1 MSQPATA
8 DQVRQPRL
16 AELVAAKLRER
27 IVSGRLT
34 DGDVLPKQEDL
45 GAEFGVSKPTMR
57 EAIRVLESEG
67 LIEVQQG
74 RFGGAVV
81 HVPKVEN
88 IAVTMALVLETNGVQ
103 LPDVGLALQAIEP
116 ACVRL
121 CALRPD
127 RLEAVVPRLEEL
139 HAAAPEAVTDDER
152 VVALSR
158 EFHEALAALCGNAS
172 LTLCAGALE
181 RLWTAHEGSWAEQ
194 AAHGHGF
201 PELRTRREALEEH
214 ARVIECI
221 RAGDGDGAVAA
232 ALAHLTTSQTYALHR
247 AGDPI
252 VDVPLQR
259 RMLSVPAT
267 QSTPTTPSMSTPNGS
282 GVRP

>member
-1 MSQPATA
+1 MSQLATISA
-8 DQVRQPRL
+8 TSQVRQPRL

-27 IVSGRLT
+27 IVSGDLA
-34 DGDVLPKQEDL
+34 DGDLLPKQEDL

-88 IAVTMALVLETNGVQ
+88 IAVTMALVLETNGVR

-116 ACVRL
+116 SCVRM
-121 CALRPD
+121 CAERTD
-127 RLEAVVPRLEEL
+127 RLEAVVPRLQEL
-139 HAAAPEAVTDDER
+139 QDQAVAAVTDDER

-158 EFHEALAALCGNAS
+158 EFHEALASLCGNAS

-194 AAHGHGF
+194 AARG
-201 PELRTRREALEEH
+201 
-214 ARVIECI
+214 
-221 RAGDGDGAVAA
+221 
-232 ALAHLTTSQTYALHR
+232 
-247 AGDPI
+247 
-252 VDVPLQR
+252 
-259 RMLSVPAT
+259 
-267 QSTPTTPSMSTPNGS
+267 
-282 GVRP
+282 

>member
-1 MSQPATA
+1 MSTGLAIN
-8 DQVRQPRL
+8 QVRQPRL

-27 IVSGRLT
+27 IVSGDLA
-34 DGDVLPKQEDL
+34 DGDTLPKQEDL

-74 RFGGAVV
+74 RLGGAVV

-121 CALRPD
+121 CALRAD
-127 RLEAVVPRLEEL
+127 RHAVVVPRLQQLQGQALAEV
-139 HAAAPEAVTDDER
+139 ADDER

-194 AAHGHGF
+194 AAHGSGF
-201 PELRTRREALEEH
+201 PELHTRHEALDEH
-214 ARVIECI
+214 ALIIDRIA
-221 RAGDGDGAVAA
+221 AGDADGAVEA

-259 RMLSVPAT
+259 RMLALLS
-267 QSTPTTPSMSTPNGS
+267 PSIPNGS
-282 GVRP
+282 GVRS

>member
-27 IVSGRLT
+27 IVSGLLI

-74 RFGGAVV
+74 RLGGAVV

-88 IAVTMALVLETNGVQ
+88 IAVTMALVLETNGVR
-103 LPDVGLALQAIEP
+103 LPDIGLALQAIEP
-116 ACVRL
+116 SCVRL

-127 RLEAVVPRLEEL
+127 RLDFVVPRLDAL
-139 HAAAPEAVTDDER
+139 HTAALEAVADDER

-201 PELRTRREALEEH
+201 PELVTRREALEEH
-214 ARVIECI
+214 ARIIECI
-221 RAGDGDGAVAA
+221 RAGDADGAVEA
-232 ALAHLTTSQTYALHR
+232 ALTHLTTSQTYALHR

-259 RMLSVPAT
+259 RMLAVPPPLSAAT
-267 QSTPTTPSMSTPNGS
+267 PNSNGS